1 MVDILGGLDIPGR
14 FSTIFKRETTV
25 VTSFFPFRVDPFS
38 PCIPAHEDLFEK
50 RSTLK
55 GKNLLPLRANPFLL
69 EENPF
74 QKGNINSLTVTSPE
88 SVSIPL
94 EYLFL

>member
-14 FSTIFKRETTV
+14 FSTIFKRETTF

-55 GKNLLPLRANPFLL
+55 GKNFA
-69 EENPF
+69 
-74 QKGNINSLTVTSPE
+74 
-88 SVSIPL
+88 PL
-94 EYLFL
+94 ESKFFPFRGEPFSKGQHK